1 MTVEFPCLASTGWM
15 PVAALL
21 GHHGELSAR
30 FAQSPAPQNSSNCVP
45 KGWALPARTS
55 CLADPSIKVSL
66 GRGTPKEKGPG
77 RESGK
82 GHSMGKGLVVGS
94 IICR

>member
-1 MTVEFPCLASTGWM
+1 MEFPCLASIGWM
-15 PVAALL
+15 SVAAPL

-55 CLADPSIKVSL
+55 YLADPSIKVSL
-66 GRGTPKEKGPG
+66 GRGTPKEKGPKG
-77 RESGK
+77 RVVK
-82 GHSMGKGLVVGS
+82 GTAWSKV
-94 IICR
+94 